1 RVEPLE
7 LGVAA
12 DAVQLPAAEE
22 VLHGPLAAGAPPSP
36 ALAPFGVAE
45 VAGEGGRARGADLGE
60 RLPDLGEQVRGGGG
74 DLADHSPVALGGGAA
89 AEVQQ
94 GVDLLC
100 RERGLVGEGLAD
112 QAGASGPGGAV

>member
-1 RVEPLE
+1 RACGEGGQPGDRLRLGDGRLLARGRRRVEPLE

-74 DLADHSPVALGGGAA
+74 D
-89 AEVQQ
+89 
-94 GVDLLC
+94 
-100 RERGLVGEGLAD
+100 
-112 QAGASGPGGAV
+112 